1 MFTELLGRL
10 RALVSIDRRRSEKI
24 DQFANRS
31 EKNGGIIVEIAT
43 ANAELDRINDLGQR
57 LPSKYKALFS
67 SSGRGGSEKQ
77 YLDRIIIRTDKAK
90 GIVESLTGL
99 STELAAY
106 SKTSDV
112 DIDRAA
118 TKTAVAIKGLQ
129 KIRKT
134 LEAEHA
140 DILGYNDWT
149 ELTNTDWDAK

>member
-10 RALVSIDRRRSEKI
+10 RALVSIDRRRSEKF

-31 EKNGGIIVEIAT
+31 EKIGGIIVEIAT
-43 ANAELDRINDLGQR
+43 ANAEL
-57 LPSKYKALFS
+57 
-67 SSGRGGSEKQ
+67 
-77 YLDRIIIRTDKAK
+77 
-90 GIVESLTGL
+90 
-99 STELAAY
+99 
-106 SKTSDV
+106 
-112 DIDRAA
+112 DRAA